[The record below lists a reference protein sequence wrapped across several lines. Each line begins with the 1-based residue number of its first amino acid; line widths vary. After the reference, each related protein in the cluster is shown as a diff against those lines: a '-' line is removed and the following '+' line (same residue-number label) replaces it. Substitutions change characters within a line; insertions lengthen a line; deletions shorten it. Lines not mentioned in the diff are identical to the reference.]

1 MERGRFM
8 SDPLNYSPAPE
19 PPAIAEKILSL
30 SLPAELRE
38 QMLGDLY
45 EEFQQYQVPQQGL
58 FRARCWYYWQ
68 TIQSIYV
75 YLNKQKEGVM
85 GFIISAIA
93 FFAAIFMGMWFGG
106 EISMFFDIPSLIL
119 VAPPA
124 FMFALAATSVE
135 SMKWSI
141 KLAISEQLD
150 VTSKQVN
157 NAKRFLQVLG
167 NSAILMS
174 LVTTL
179 IGAVA
184 MGSHITANEFSEVF
198 GPAFAVCILVLYY
211 AMIIK
216 TLCYVAC
223 QRIEFRYQ
231 QQD

>member
-1 MERGRFM
+1 M
-8 SDPLNYSPAPE
+8 SDPLNYSSLPV
-19 PPAIAEKILSL
+19 PPVIAEKILAL

-58 FRARCWYYWQ
+58 FKARCWYYWQ

-106 EISMFFDIPSLIL
+106 EVSMFIDVPSVIL
-119 VAPPA
+119 VIPPA
-124 FMFALAATSVE
+124 FIFALAATSVD

-150 VTSKQVN
+150 VQPREIN
-157 NAKRFLQVLG
+157 NAKRFLSVFG
-167 NSAILMS
+167 NTAVFMGLI
-174 LVTTL
+174 TTL

-184 MGSHITANEFSEVF
+184 MASHITASDFSKVF

-216 TLCYVAC
+216 TLCYVAS
-223 QRIEFRYQ
+223 QRIEFRYE